1 MGLDHTNRCVS
12 IVVKGAKFNV
22 GKAVQSI
29 PIAILLLS
37 IASAHPVSAVTT
49 ITAYKAQTP
58 VNLSSPY
65 QQSEWTDTPQFFE
78 KASEMTVAFKQNGTG
93 LLFLMQWTE
102 SSFCT
107 DTACFGGIE
116 LGHMNNTAEMGTPIT
131 PTIMILAS
139 PSFKGDVDEFIST
152 GDQTPTSVESY
163 GYITQSVCNL
173 ALAGQ
178 QYTAECYRPF
188 ALHNASPY
196 DFNLGVGST
205 VEIAFAV
212 GEFTSPGDHLASDM
226 ITYVLTIT
234 NQTYTATST
243 TSATSTSESS
253 SGSSSGTQS
262 TTSLSSST
270 TPTPSSSTTLTS
282 SSSSAVSAVTAAP
295 NPTIY
300 AEELAVIVVGFSAL
314 ILVVL
319 TKYRSR

>member
-1 MGLDHTNRCVS
+1 MVN
-12 IVVKGAKFNV
+12 GAKLSL
-22 GKAVQSI
+22 GKAAQGI

-37 IASAHPVSAVTT
+37 IALAHPASAVTT

-58 VNLSSPY
+58 VTLSSPY

-93 LLFLMQWTE
+93 LLFLMQWTK

-116 LGHMNNTAEMGTPIT
+116 LGHMNNTAEMGSPTT

-139 PSFKGDVDEFIST
+139 QSFKGNVDEFVST
-152 GDQTPTSVESY
+152 GDQTPTPVESY
-163 GYITQSVCNL
+163 GYTTQSVCNL
-173 ALAGQ
+173 ALVGQ

-226 ITYVLTIT
+226 ITYVLAIT

-243 TSATSTSESS
+243 TSATSTPESS
-253 SGSSSGTQS
+253 SVSSSSTQS
-262 TTSLSSST
+262 TTASSSST
-270 TPTPSSSTTLTS
+270 SLTSSSSTTLPSSSTS
-282 SSSSAVSAVTAAP
+282 SVSVVTTAP
-295 NPTIY
+295 SPTTY
-300 AEELAVIVVGFSAL
+300 AEELAVIVVGFSVL
-314 ILVVL
+314 ILVVVI
-319 TKYRSR
+319 KYRSR